1 MGCRWKGGRVRVW
14 VFVVGV
20 WRSGVGNTMG
30 GFWIGFVVLNTVFHT
45 NLVVKHLVPLCRR
58 LLSSGAA
65 VVAGARD
72 ILSPPS
78 QSDAG
83 AGAVELQ
90 LLGRC
95 PCWGSDWLDVVA
107 IDSADWMCHA
117 ESAMTGLSSPPPVCL
132 SSCGGIRLGGRGYL
146 VSISFSPWV
155 FFFPVPGLRLVV
167 FH

>member
-1 MGCRWKGGRVRVW
+1 MGI
-14 VFVVGV
+14 F
-20 WRSGVGNTMG
+20 
-30 GFWIGFVVLNTVFHT
+30 GFGFVVLSIVFRT
-45 NLVVKHLVPLCRR
+45 DLVVQLRVPFCRR

-65 VVAGARD
+65 VVAGVLR
-72 ILSPPS
+72 ICRSPPS

-155 FFFPVPGLRLVV
+155 SFFSLSLI
-167 FH
+167 